1 MKLSARLTLM
11 GSGLGLILLTAMPSY
26 ATVTG
31 TLNIGENGTITVTES
46 SILFNLNDTSGGSA
60 EVAANSTLTYA
71 GSPALATGDPIDINV
86 IGGIATPIV
95 PIGPGDQGPGSYQVD
110 APVTFPDQP
119 NLLITLTDFGAGST
133 NTDCSTVTKNG
144 ESCSPLTPQGPSP
157 IVLTYLNGETIASL
171 AVNGT
176 ATDDGGVTTTSLS
189 GGFSTVIDE
198 TPAQLASATSFATDS
213 VVDGKLTLSAATPEP
228 STISIIGLACLFMG
242 IVVAKRRKSVA

>member
-31 TLNIGENGTITVTES
+31 TLNIGENGTITITES
-46 SILFNLNDTSGGSA
+46 SIQFNLNDSSGGSA
-60 EVAANSTLTYA
+60 QVAGGTTLTYA
-71 GSPALATGDPIDINV
+71 GSPALAQGDPIVINDGLA
-86 IGGIATPIV
+86 IT
-95 PIGPGDQGPGSYQVD
+95 PIGPGDQGPGSYEVNV
-110 APVTFPDQP
+110 PVTFPDQP
-119 NLLITLTDFGAGST
+119 STFFITLTDFGAGSAS
-133 NTDCSTVTKNG
+133 TDCADVTKNG
-144 ESCSPLTPQGPSP
+144 ESCSPLTPGGPSP

-176 ATDDGGVTTTSLS
+176 ATDDGGLTTTSLS
-189 GGFSTVIDE
+189 GGFSTVIDA
-198 TPAQLASATSFATDS
+198 TPAFLASQASFATDS

-242 IVVAKRRKSVA
+242 IVIAKRRKSVA

>member
-11 GSGLGLILLTAMPSY
+11 GSSLGLILLTAVPSY

-31 TLNIGENGTITVTES
+31 TLNIGENGTITITES
-46 SILFNLNDTSGGSA
+46 SIQFNMNDSSGGSA
-60 EVAANSTLTYA
+60 QVASGTTLTYA
-71 GSPALATGDPIDINV
+71 GSPALAQGDPIDINDGLA
-86 IGGIATPIV
+86 IT
-95 PIGPGDQGPGSYQVD
+95 PIGPGDQGPGSYEVNV
-110 APVTFPDQP
+110 PVTFPDQP
-119 NLLITLTDFGAGST
+119 NLQITLTDFGAGSAST
-133 NTDCSTVTKNG
+133 NCAAATANG
-144 ESCSPLTPQGPSP
+144 DSCSPLTPGGPSP

-176 ATDDGGVTTTSLS
+176 ATDDGGLTTTSLS

-228 STISIIGLACLFMG
+228 STISIVGLACLFMG